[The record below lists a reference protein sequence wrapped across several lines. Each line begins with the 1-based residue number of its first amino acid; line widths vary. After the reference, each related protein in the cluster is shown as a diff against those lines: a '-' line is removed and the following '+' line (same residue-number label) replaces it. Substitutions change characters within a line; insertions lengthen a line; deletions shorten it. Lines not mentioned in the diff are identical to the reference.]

1 MDKPKLLEE
10 RYPDA
15 GVKLERVNGLTIW
28 EAHPVVLHQETI
40 FRIQLSIKATTQDAG
55 GCGCHHYADLSMRF
69 PDGSEKRPDI
79 ALFCQRPQQAEEA
92 VTALPA
98 AVIEII
104 SKGYE
109 AKDYLISLPFYLTQG
124 VRDVVLFNP
133 YTNEVLHCRP
143 DGTRRTLESP
153 VELQFVCG
161 CTVTV

>member
-1 MDKPKLLEE
+1 MKLLEE
-10 RYPDA
+10 RFPNA

-28 EAHPVVLHQETI
+28 EAHPVVIHQEAVD
-40 FRIQLSIKATTQDAG
+40 RIRAKIRALHQDAG
-55 GCGCHHYADLSMRF
+55 GCGCYHYADLSMQF

-79 ALFCQRPQQAEEA
+79 SLFRQRPQQTEEA
-92 VTALPA
+92 ITVIPD

-143 DGTRRTLESP
+143 DGTRHILASP
-153 VELQFVCG
+153 VDLEFVCG
-161 CTVTV
+161 CGVTV